1 MVPRRSQ
8 LFVPGN
14 NERMIRKAALE
25 LNPDSVIID
34 LEDAVPVNAKEDA
47 RRLIRELLPQ
57 LDWGNKE
64 LCVRVNAPDTPWFYG
79 DVDTVVRIDNVRCIV
94 VPKAEFSLDF
104 IYRATGR
111 EIEPIIETARGLL
124 NLEDIV
130 RSEGV
135 TAVSYGVADF
145 ALSVGGSLQAY
156 ESNQVIKTMV
166 VAAARAYGVDP
177 IDRVYFDIKDLD
189 GFRRDCVEAKSLG
202 FVGKQV
208 IHPSQIP
215 IANEVFSPSKEEVEW
230 ARRVVEAYERAVKE
244 GRGAINLDGKL
255 VDYVHYRLARR
266 ILEIAKQL
274 GL

>member
-14 NERMIRKAALE
+14 NEHMIRKAALE

-79 DVDTVVRIDNVRCIV
+79 DVDTVMRIDNVRCIV

-230 ARRVVEAYERAVKE
+230 ARRVVETYERAVKE

>member
-1 MVPRRSQ
+1 M
-8 LFVPGN
+8 FVPGN
-14 NERMIRKAALE
+14 NEHMIRKAALE

-79 DVDTVVRIDNVRCIV
+79 DVDTVMRIDNVRCIV

-166 VAAARAYGVDP
+166 VAAARAYDVDP

-230 ARRVVEAYERAVKE
+230 ARRVVETYERAVKE